1 VTATTVGRMALTR
14 ADVAARAGVDDAYVD
29 RVIEADIVRP
39 GPDGALSPADVR
51 RVRFV
56 RSLERSGVSFDGMV
70 TAVHE
75 GTLSFSYLDAGAF
88 DERIAGLTS
97 ITFRELSEQTG
108 VPFELLSVVREA
120 VGFAL
125 PEPDDLV
132 REDELPVVSTVE
144 LVLANGFR
152 PHGIERMLRVW
163 GDSMRRIAETE
174 ADLWG
179 TEVMQA
185 MLDAGMDENEM
196 LDAQAELGTR
206 ITVSLERALLAIY
219 HGQQQHAWSQASVQM
234 VERALER
241 AGVPRAPER
250 PSAMCFLD
258 LTGYTRLTEERGDEA
273 AADLATTVAALV
285 RKTALAHGGQPV
297 KWLGDGVMLFFR
309 DPGEG
314 VLAALEM
321 VEGIA
326 ERGLPPAHVGLHAGP
341 VVFQEGDY
349 FGRTV
354 NVAARIADA
363 ARPGEVLASQD
374 VVDAAGGAAVTFT
387 EIGPVELKGVSGV
400 IPLFAVRRL
409 V

>member
-1 VTATTVGRMALTR
+1 MVLSR
-14 ADVAARAGVDDAYVD
+14 AEVAARAGVDDVYVD

-39 GPDGALSPADVR
+39 GADGGLSLADVR

-56 RSLERSGVSFDGMV
+56 RSLERSGVSFDGIA
-70 TAVHE
+70 TAVRE

-88 DERIAGLTS
+88 DERIAGLTDV
-97 ITFRELSEQTG
+97 TFRELSERTG
-108 VPFELLSVVREA
+108 VPLELLSVVREA

-125 PEPDDLV
+125 PLPDDLV
-132 REDELPVVSTVE
+132 REDELPVASAVE
-144 LVLANGFR
+144 LMLASGFR
-152 PHGIERMLRVW
+152 PRAIERLLRVW
-163 GDSMRRIAETE
+163 ADSMRRTAETE

-179 TEVMQA
+179 SEVMQA

-196 LDAQAELGTR
+196 LDAQAELGTKM
-206 ITVSLERALLAIY
+206 TVSLERALLGIY

-234 VERALER
+234 VELALER
-241 AGVPRAPER
+241 AGVPRAPHR

-285 RKTALAHGGQPV
+285 RKTALAHRGQPV

-309 DPGEG
+309 EPGEA
-314 VLAALEM
+314 VVAALEM
-321 VEGIA
+321 VDGIA
-326 ERGLPPAHVGLHAGP
+326 ERGFPPAHVGLHAGS

-354 NVAARIADA
+354 NVAARIADE
-363 ARPGEVLASQD
+363 ARPGEVLVSED
-374 VVDAAGGAAVTFT
+374 VVDAAEGAPVEFA
-387 EIGPVELKGVSGV
+387 EIGPVDLKGVSG
-400 IPLFAVRRL
+400 PLRLYAVRPGR
-409 V
+409 